1 MICRKATF
9 TINVSAVMLSDTNFL
24 PSRCQSLS
32 SRAQNRGF
40 CASFA
45 FGTPIFWLFE
55 HKKWVFV
62 LFWPLEPPF
71 SGISSTKSRFLCAFC
86 LRNPRFQGF
95 RAQNRGFCAFFAF
108 GPLVFGH
115 FEHKISIFVRFCPPE
130 PPISGFSSTKS
141 GFLCALDVG
150 WCSSAGCDYSR
161 GRCSDCGQ
169 GSGTDYNSGCGP
181 G

>member
-32 SRAQNRGF
+32 
-40 CASFA
+40 
-45 FGTPIFWLFE
+45 
-55 HKKWVFV
+55 
-62 LFWPLEPPF
+62 
-71 SGISSTKSRFLCAFC
+71 
-86 LRNPRFQGF
+86 F

-108 GPLVFGH
+108 GTPVFRVFEHKIGVFVLFWPSGPPFSAFRAQNRGFCALLAFGTLIFGH
-115 FEHKISIFVRFCPPE
+115 FEHKIEVFVLFWPSE
-130 PPISGFSSTKS
+130 TLFSDLSSTKL

-169 GSGTDYNSGCGP
+169 GSGTD
-181 G
+181 